1 MSDFDDGGKAW
12 PFGDKNREDQT
23 ERMERN
29 KSVNC
34 SHKKTQAYSDGYL
47 LDWLRKFYETWIR
60 CESTRGCYS
69 LCEPHD
75 CRCPKGRGIGECYC
89 GREELDRLRDLLNEL
104 SSKNDQAH
112 RRQTPPERT
121 I

>member
-12 PFGDKNREDQT
+12 PFGDKRADQT

-47 LDWLRKFYETWIR
+47 LDLLRKFYETWIR
-60 CESTRGCYS
+60 CESTRGCYA

-75 CRCPKGRGIGECYC
+75 CRCPKGRGIGECCC
-89 GREELDRLRDLLNEL
+89 GREELERLDAKVGLLIKNEKL
-104 SSKNDQAH
+104 SNNNEK
-112 RRQTPPERT
+112 ERA
-121 I
+121 